1 MAVSLALTAG
11 GILVGYLL
19 NDVHPVQGQT
29 MNAVLATRVAGGW
42 SLAGLPAGK
51 AFVVVLLFSEALLL
65 FVAAQAGFI
74 DGPRVMANMAHDS
87 WLPHRF
93 SALSDRL
100 TMQNGVLLMGGAGL
114 AMLLYTRGRVDAL
127 VVMYSINV
135 FLTFSLTQI
144 AIIRYWTKRETRRKQ
159 PDWKK
164 HISIQLVGPCLCI
177 VILTITVAE
186 KFREGGWLTMLATS
200 ALIALCM
207 AIKRHYASIFARLKR
222 LDQILEALPSQPA
235 PKNATAPKKPTAVL
249 LVGGYSGL
257 GIHSL
262 LTVLKLFPRYFQN
275 VIFVTVGV
283 VDSATFQG
291 VEEVDRV
298 REQAEE
304 DLKKYVEQ
312 AQRMGLP
319 ADYRVAMGTEAVTE
333 AVRVAGEIAREY
345 PRAIFFAGKLIFER
359 ERWFDRFLH
368 NETAYAMQRR
378 FQFAGLPMV
387 VLPVRVLEQ

>member
-1 MAVSLALTAG
+1 
-11 GILVGYLL
+11 VGRWFVFVTLL
-19 NDVHPVQGQT
+19 
-29 MNAVLATRVAGGW
+29 
-42 SLAGLPAGK
+42 
-51 AFVVVLLFSEALLL
+51 SEALLL

-87 WLPHRF
+87 WFPHRF

-114 AMLLYTRGRVDAL
+114 AMLLYTGGRVDAL

-135 FLTFSLTQI
+135 FVTFSLTQI
-144 AIIRYWTKRETRRKQ
+144 AMIRYWLKRETRARRR
-159 PDWKK
+159 DWKS
-164 HISIQLVGPCLCI
+164 HIWIHLVGGVLCLT
-177 VILTITVAE
+177 ILTITVAE
-186 KFREGGWLTMLATS
+186 KFREGGWLTVVATG
-200 ALIALCM
+200 ALIAACM
-207 AIKRHYASIFARLKR
+207 AIRRHYQGVFARLKR
-222 LDQILEALPSQPA
+222 LDEILPALPSHPVPKQPLD
-235 PKNATAPKKPTAVL
+235 PSKPTAVL

-262 LTVLKLFPRYFQN
+262 LTVLRLFPRYFKN
-275 VIFVTVGV
+275 VLFVTVGV

-298 REQAEE
+298 RAEAEE
-304 DLKKYVEQ
+304 GLQKYVQNAE
-312 AQRMGLP
+312 RMGLP
-319 ADYRVAMGTEAVTE
+319 SDYRVSMGTEAVSE
-333 AVRVAGEIAREY
+333 SVRVAGEIARDY

-378 FQFAGLPMV
+378 LQFAGLPMV
-387 VLPVRVLEQ
+387 VLPVRVLE